1 MLVRTK
7 YVYLLDSSH
16 FGAKMKSAQVIFAL
30 VCLSWGLAGASH
42 STAFI
47 YGGIVVDHHLV
58 KLLLPRRLRI
68 LKSWLQLLCFVLNFR
83 RPWWKD
89 CCLLRYCLFWFQW
102 YGQEVW
108 NILGTPRP
116 VEISLVQFAYHW
128 FSFAFHDFSGPVCV
142 SGGALW
148 CVVLWARWSKLHMPT
163 HAGCCALSALITLAL
178 SQNKALAWA
187 ALLLPSFGIA
197 EADFV
202 PLHNFMPGDRR
213 YNNSCFLISL
223 SLEAYSR
230 CLFMCSSLY
239 KEAYV

>member
-1 MLVRTK
+1 MSWNTFEWVAKINSNHAAQLGHAEFADACFSLRPVWKELIKIVDFRT
-7 YVYLLDSSH
+7 
-16 FGAKMKSAQVIFAL
+16 I
-30 VCLSWGLAGASH
+30 LSDDNL
-42 STAFI
+42 
-47 YGGIVVDHHLV
+47 LV

-163 HAGCCALSALITLAL
+163 HAGCCALSAIITLAL

-213 YNNSCFLISL
+213 YNNSCFLFSL
-223 SLEAYSR
+223 SLEAYFR
-230 CLFMCSSLY
+230 CWSLCI
-239 KEAYV
+239 EGLWIEVIV